1 MATRA
6 PVTVDS
12 ADFWR
17 AFATTLRPYL
27 MFISGAAGM
36 VGLALAGELD
46 RPVFVGSSMV
56 FFLSYGL
63 GQSVTDVFQTD
74 TDALSAPER
83 PLVRGEVRPQDVL
96 GVALAG
102 LALCAAWFA
111 LVNLWTLVVSAVCVF
126 GLVTYTPMKRR
137 WWAGPA
143 WNAWI
148 VALLPLIGVLCAG
161 GNLVQA
167 LADGRVRLAM
177 GATLFSY
184 MVFVLLGYLKD
195 VDADRATGYDTLA
208 VHFGRRTA
216 VVVSLACALAAA
228 VLSRSLVLGET
239 PGAAALWA
247 TGVLIMIGAHA
258 VAWNVSSDDRAY
270 PAITAS
276 VVGFVAVHL
285 GMVAAL
291 IPSFTA
297 AGWALAATAA
307 IALTMRP
314 SRRQV

>member
-1 MATRA
+1 
-6 PVTVDS
+6 
-12 ADFWR
+12 
-17 AFATTLRPYL
+17 
-27 MFISGAAGM
+27 
-36 VGLALAGELD
+36 
-46 RPVFVGSSMV
+46 
-56 FFLSYGL
+56 
-63 GQSVTDVFQTD
+63 
-74 TDALSAPER
+74 
-83 PLVRGEVRPQDVL
+83 
-96 GVALAG
+96 
-102 LALCAAWFA
+102 
-111 LVNLWTLVVSAVCVF
+111 
-126 GLVTYTPMKRR
+126 
-137 WWAGPA
+137 
-143 WNAWI
+143 
-148 VALLPLIGVLCAG
+148 
-161 GNLVQA
+161 
-167 LADGRVRLAM
+167 
-177 GATLFSY
+177 
-184 MVFVLLGYLKD
+184 
-195 VDADRATGYDTLA
+195 
-208 VHFGRRTA
+208 